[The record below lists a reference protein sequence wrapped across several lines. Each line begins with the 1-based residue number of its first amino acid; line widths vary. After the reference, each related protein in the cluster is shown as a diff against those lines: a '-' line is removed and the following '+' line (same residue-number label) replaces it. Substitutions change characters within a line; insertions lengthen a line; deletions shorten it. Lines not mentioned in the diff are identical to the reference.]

1 LWTAIARRRGE
12 GWESRGW
19 WALNPGGC
27 VRTIDEVLI
36 QESYFVHAALETNE
50 GPRMLAAG
58 GEPFCT
64 SGARFAILGRENCEE
79 RYYDEQIFT
88 PVGAR
93 GRTGLVVDFEER
105 DFLPPGETPRELQVL
120 QEAAR
125 APARAAPRRGLDP
138 ASAPTQ
144 DRTSTT
150 P

>member
-64 SGARFAILGRENCEE
+64 SGARFAILGRENCEA

-88 PVGAR
+88 PV
-93 GRTGLVVDFEER
+93 
-105 DFLPPGETPRELQVL
+105 LPPGETPRELQVL